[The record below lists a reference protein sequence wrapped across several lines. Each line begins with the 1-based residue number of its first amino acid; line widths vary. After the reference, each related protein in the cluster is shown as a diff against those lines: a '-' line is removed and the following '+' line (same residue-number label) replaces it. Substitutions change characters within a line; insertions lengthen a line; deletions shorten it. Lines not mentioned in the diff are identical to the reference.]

1 MTAGTRNAKKSNG
14 AAYVRTLKPSTPAR
28 RFARP
33 EDLGLGP
40 REFAILRR
48 LSSPDKIQAFL
59 NAIPINHEIGG
70 ETVLSVREVLR
81 QRRAHC
87 IEGAMVAAAA
97 LWVHGEPPLLM
108 HLDCDESDYPHVV
121 TLFRRHGAWG
131 AISKTN
137 GAPLRYRDPIYRT
150 LRELA
155 LSYFHEYSNRRGHK
169 TLRSYSTSFDM
180 RRIDTAK
187 WVTATKSCWET
198 HDRLVELRHFA
209 LISRRQEKLL
219 AKRDR
224 FERRASRLV
233 EYPRPDPAVD

>member
-1 MTAGTRNAKKSNG
+1 MASGTARKAKKLDSG
-14 AAYVRTLKPSTPAR
+14 MTREATR
-28 RFARP
+28 RALGRQRFGRQQ
-33 EDLGLGP
+33 ELGLTP

-48 LSSPDKIQAFL
+48 LDTPQKIQAFL
-59 NAIPINHEIGG
+59 NGIPCNHEIGG

-97 LWVHGEPPLLM
+97 LWVNGHAPLLL
-108 HLDCDESDYPHVV
+108 HLDCDLSDYPHVI
-121 TLFRRHGAWG
+121 TIFRRHGAWG

-169 TLRSYSTSFDM
+169 TLRSYSMPFDM
-180 RRIDTAK
+180 RKIPPEE
-187 WVTATKSCWET
+187 WVTASKNCWAT
-198 HDRLVELRHFA
+198 HDRITAVRHFP
-209 LISRRQEKLL
+209 LISRRQERLL
-219 AKRDR
+219 APRDS
-224 FERRASRLV
+224 FERKASRLV
-233 EYPRPDPAVD
+233 QYPKPELV